1 MKDTYQKMLSFISS
15 WDQTSCSNI
24 VLTPKKSPI
33 DALNSMN
40 EFCFTIYYF
49 PFFYGNNTN
58 GYIFKKIV
66 LNNDRHLEVITTF

>member
-49 PFFYGNNTN
+49 SNTN

-66 LNNDRHLEVITTF
+66 LNNNKHLEVITTF